1 MMGGRGEGAH
11 THAVQGEPESVPRS
25 VRGCCSHSFYMIRLG
40 AQAQC
45 RYRRALM
52 GLGTFMQQGKHFQSV
67 NKLLPLG
74 ENLQR
79 DQQFSSGVSI

>member
-1 MMGGRGEGAH
+1 MHGFMMGGRAE
-11 THAVQGEPESVPRS
+11 GEPESVPRS
-25 VRGCCSHSFYMIRLG
+25 VPGCCSHSFYMIRLG